1 MRVFAKA
8 LLASALMAFALPANA
23 AGGSTAYAVPTK
35 IEIVRGQGFIIFGA
49 YGNPGPTPCTRVDTI
64 WVPIS
69 HPQYSEL
76 LSTALSA
83 FAGQFKL
90 QAYVHTCTSIGWHGG
105 TYNELTSH
113 GALYISR

>member
-1 MRVFAKA
+1 MSVFAKA
-8 LLASALMAFALPANA
+8 LLASALMAISLPASA
-23 AGGSTAYAVPTK
+23 AGGSTAYAVPTT
-35 IEIVRGQGFIIFGA
+35 IEVIRGQGFMIFGP
-49 YGNPGPTPCTRVDTI
+49 YGNPGPTPCSKADAI

-90 QAYVHTCTSIGWHGG
+90 KAHVHSCTAIGWHSGD
-105 TYNELTSH
+105 YNELTNN
-113 GALYISR
+113 GVLYITR